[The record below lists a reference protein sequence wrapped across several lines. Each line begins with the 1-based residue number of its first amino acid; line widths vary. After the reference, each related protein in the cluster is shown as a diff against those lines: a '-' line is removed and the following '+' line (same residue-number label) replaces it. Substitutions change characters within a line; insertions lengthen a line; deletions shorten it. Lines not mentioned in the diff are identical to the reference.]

1 MIHFYSVILYS
12 VDNYVVVLYKIK
24 FLDRCVP
31 ILKYMG
37 DHPSRRGRVANEL
50 TDQIFEP
57 PLRTVSIDNL
67 LLYKFNYWWLIFM
80 LKTLCVVQSF
90 CDILFDHVILLCK
103 SILCFV
109 KFFLPKHWILK
120 LIFFY
125 TNISLYLNNMRILC

>member
-1 MIHFYSVILYS
+1 MIHFYSIIVYS
-12 VDNYVVVLYKIK
+12 VDNYVVVLYEIK

-67 LLYKFNYWWLIFM
+67 LLLQIQLLMVNIYAENIVCSPIILRY
-80 LKTLCVVQSF
+80 SF
-90 CDILFDHVILLCK
+90 
-103 SILCFV
+103 
-109 KFFLPKHWILK
+109 
-120 LIFFY
+120 
-125 TNISLYLNNMRILC
+125 